1 MFVFTLSSLL
11 LFFFVFERVSCSVSA
26 TRSTTYRLEQV
37 AFFFIGNNELS
48 LLLRDKNDRPRHCH
62 VKTPF
67 PGRSV
72 CTKATSFWSGGII
85 VRDEFSIASLP
96 ISVQFVNSF

>member
-1 MFVFTLSSLL
+1 MLCFRDTIDD
-11 LFFFVFERVSCSVSA
+11 VSIRTGS
-26 TRSTTYRLEQV
+26 
-37 AFFFIGNNELS
+37 FFFIGNNELS